1 MFFIL
6 SKVFG
11 FFIAPSNVAA
21 CCGALGLILLITRR
35 RRLATGLLAASAA
48 IVVVFGLSPA
58 GDLLM
63 LTLTE
68 RYPAWKD
75 DGRAPNGIVV
85 LGGAIS
91 PEISAA
97 RGMVELNAA
106 AERMTEAI
114 VLARRYPAARIVFS
128 GGNNNL
134 FDNSTT
140 EAAAARRLWEA
151 AGIAPERIVLDAV
164 SRTTAENAEHARR
177 VAAPKPGERWLLV
190 TSAYHM
196 PRAMA
201 AFHGAGF
208 AVEAYPVD
216 WRTGGWN
223 DARVP
228 FHRVSAGLTRTD
240 AAVHEWVGLLM
251 YRLSGRTQ
259 ALVPGAA
266 GGCDRGAAGEVRDGC
281 RPR

>member
-1 MFFIL
+1 
-6 SKVFG
+6 V
-11 FFIAPSNVAA
+11 
-21 CCGALGLILLITRR
+21 LGLGLLLTSW
-35 RRLATGLLAASAA
+35 RRLATGLLAVSALV
-48 IVVVFGLSPA
+48 VVVFGLSPA
-58 GDLLM
+58 GDILM
-63 LTLTE
+63 LALTE
-68 RYPAWKD
+68 RYPPWRD

-134 FDNSTT
+134 IDNSTT
-140 EAAAARRLWEA
+140 EATAARLLWEG
-151 AGIAPERIVLDAV
+151 AGIAPARIVLDDR
-164 SRTTAENAEHARR
+164 SRTTAENAAFALR
-177 VAAPKPGERWLLV
+177 VAAPKPGERWLLI

-201 AFHGAGF
+201 AFHGVGF

-266 GGCDRGAAGEVRDGC
+266 AGCDRAAAGDARDGC